1 MRGLRCRGE
10 KGGARYKIRLI
21 HSLGCSTMDPCD
33 GQGAT
38 PSSTTRIL
46 HGRYLHRLS
55 HESMILY
62 LFLVVV
68 GDRQGR
74 SFYSDQSI
82 TEILRLTVSV
92 LQHAREELISEALIS
107 YRRPYWKVK
116 NIAPRRYYGRD
127 DKRDDSLSSRR
138 PGTELLSDPRPDR
151 DFAKACLTPI
161 SKILSGEKKEDVH
174 TG

>member
-1 MRGLRCRGE
+1 MRW
-10 KGGARYKIRLI
+10 ARSYSII
-21 HSLGCSTMDPCD
+21 DH
-33 GQGAT
+33 Q
-38 PSSTTRIL
+38 IL

-74 SFYSDQSI
+74 SFYSDQLI
-82 TEILRLTVSV
+82 TEILRLTVSA
-92 LQHAREELISEALIS
+92 LHHAREELISEALIS
-107 YRRPYWKVK
+107 YRRPYWEVK
-116 NIAPRRYYGRD
+116 NIAPRRHHGRD

-151 DFAKACLTPI
+151 DFAKACLAHI